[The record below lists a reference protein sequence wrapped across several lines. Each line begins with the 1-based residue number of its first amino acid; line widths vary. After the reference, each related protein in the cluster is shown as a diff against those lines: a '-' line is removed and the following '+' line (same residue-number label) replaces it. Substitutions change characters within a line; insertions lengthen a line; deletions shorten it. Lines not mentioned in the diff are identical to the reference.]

1 MAEMIHVSGFYLGD
15 GEDKPVNLMIEDML
29 AEGIKRLV
37 IGKGRGNQ
45 ERKRNAQRNGK
56 GSRECFKST

>member
-29 AEGIKRLV
+29 E
-37 IGKGRGNQ
+37 
-45 ERKRNAQRNGK
+45 RNGK